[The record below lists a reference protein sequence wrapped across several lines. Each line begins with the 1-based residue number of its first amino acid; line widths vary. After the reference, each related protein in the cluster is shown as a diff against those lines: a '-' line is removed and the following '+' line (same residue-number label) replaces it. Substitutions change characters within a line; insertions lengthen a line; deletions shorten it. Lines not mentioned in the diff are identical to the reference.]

1 MYTAALTYPAPRRI
15 VSYWTEFALRHLL
28 MHSLAC
34 TSNIGDCSSWLQTAP
49 NGPFDAIQAY
59 VFYYGWAQI
68 QSLMSTLYV
77 TTSLTEG
84 QISVATT
91 DIASVSLSYPKA
103 AFIIANHC
111 IEIWESKR
119 RLPSLG

>member
-28 MHSLAC
+28 MHSVAC

-59 VFYYGWAQI
+59 VFYYGWAQL
-68 QSLMSTLYV
+68 QSLYV

-91 DIASVSLSYPKA
+91 DIASVSLSYLISI
-103 AFIIANHC
+103 FIVAYNY
-111 IEIWESKR
+111 IEIWKPKR
-119 RLPSLG
+119 WLPSLG